1 MLSINASLWNVI
13 FPSSSSIMS
22 ILDITKTNKGKMS
35 YQMQKLSADKWEVYK
50 IENILSNINK
60 NRYKILKNSR
70 L

>member
-1 MLSINASLWNVI
+1 
-13 FPSSSSIMS
+13 
-22 ILDITKTNKGKMS
+22 
-35 YQMQKLSADKWEVYK
+35 MQKLSADKWEVYK